1 MTQLKEELLEM
12 NKTITLNGK
21 LQEIPK
27 EIENVQSLLGHL
39 RLTERILIVELNKD
53 IVAKED
59 YDKPI
64 HDRDQIEIIHFV
76 GGG

>member
-1 MTQLKEELLEM
+1 MT
-12 NKTITLNGK
+12 KTITLNGNV
-21 LQEIPK
+21 QEIPR
-27 EIENVQSLLGHL
+27 EIESVQQLLGHL
-39 RLTERILIVELNKD
+39 SLTERILIVEVNKD
-53 IVAKED
+53 IIAKEA